1 MIFTK
6 IADDC
11 RVVIAYESPFVY
23 KHCKVEKRMEKKVS
37 VFRPLCGNLW
47 NYNEFTRLLY
57 CDICSLYLT
66 CFARML
72 IRHIA
77 MRSSCL
83 GNYAMLWRECTCIH
97 SDEKHK
103 ILIDHCLVANFMTK
117 FRNPKEVC
125 LKSQYFYQCNCLQ
138 NQEKGGGRVTRTETV
153 FDTHNARAG

>member
-11 RVVIAYESPFVY
+11 RVVITYESPFVY

-47 NYNEFTRLLY
+47 NYHEFTHLLY

-83 GNYAMLWRECTCIH
+83 SNYAMLWRECTCIH
-97 SDEKHK
+97 SDERHK
-103 ILIDHCLVANFMTK
+103 ILIDHCLVANFMTNSVILRK
-117 FRNPKEVC
+117 YASNHNTFISVTAESRER
-125 LKSQYFYQCNCLQ
+125 
-138 NQEKGGGRVTRTETV
+138 GGGGYM
-153 FDTHNARAG
+153 NWNCCWYA